1 MKKLNELLI
10 LLLCCF
16 LFASIAGSQTT
27 STDNKNQWQ
36 SIIGEVLYIDQ
47 TAGKAAITTADKKEI
62 KFEIDKKAVFLRVKP
77 NEKNLENA
85 AKISLSE
92 INKGSKILARGLY
105 SNDGVFTAQMII
117 VVSNA
122 ETVAGENSQ
131 NESVQ
136 GIVTAVDPVKKQ
148 IKANINSQTGVK
160 ELNLDVS
167 ASQVG
172 FYRYSDKSLKF
183 NNSVV
188 SSIDKIK
195 VGDQLKA
202 VGKMSA
208 DGLMFLPQTLVSGT
222 FRTVGGKIV
231 SINAQTREISIEDFQ
246 SKKLISVAV
255 SQESLSR
262 ILDSKKAEELID
274 TYFKKSESS
283 KERKDLRSFVETLPL
298 IPFEQITAGDSV
310 IISATV
316 NNETSMTAFYILKDV
331 KPIFSYLEKLQ
342 QRGKPLPNLGGLNL

>member
-16 LFASIAGSQTT
+16 LCVSIAAGQTT

-36 SIIGEVLYIDQ
+36 SIIGEVSDIDQ
-47 TAGKAAITTADKKEI
+47 AAGKAAITTADKKEI
-62 KFEIDKKAVFLRVKP
+62 KFEIDKKAIFLRIKP

-105 SNDGVFTAQMII
+105 SDAGVFTAQMII
-117 VVSNA
+117 VVSSA
-122 ETVAGENSQ
+122 EEASQ
-131 NESVQ
+131 NENIE
-136 GIVTAVDPVKKQ
+136 GIVTAIDPVKKQ

-167 ASQVG
+167 ASPVG

-208 DGLMFLPQTLVSGT
+208 DGLMFLPQTVVSGT

-246 SKKLISVAV
+246 SKKLINVAV

-274 TYFKKSESS
+274 TYFKKSEAS
-283 KERKDLRSFVETLPL
+283 KERKDLRSFVEQLPL
-298 IPFEQITAGDSV
+298 IPFERIIIGDSV